1 MCNRDTEMKCYW
13 YIRIAKARKLNT
25 AHEDSCTIRPM

>member
-25 AHEDSCTIRPM
+25 AHRRFLHH